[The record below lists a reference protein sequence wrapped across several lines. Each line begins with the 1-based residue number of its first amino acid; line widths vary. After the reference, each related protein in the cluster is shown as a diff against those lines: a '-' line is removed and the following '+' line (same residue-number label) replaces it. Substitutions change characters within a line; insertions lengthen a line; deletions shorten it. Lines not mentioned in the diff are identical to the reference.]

1 MGQLSSPVKKSA
13 MQRTCKVVAL
23 LLVPFLVP
31 CLGFAQAAV
40 ETAGATSASA
50 GMSAGVKAPAVPAAP
65 SASAVAPIAPP
76 KDSPYITLREGPPPE
91 DINRKTLEEHAG
103 KDAAKLLLHSSPSGA
118 RIYVNEL
125 FVGQSPLL
133 LIVPP
138 GKYRVQM
145 RGERQEL
152 GERLVGLLP
161 KDTQNITIVL
171 APRYPARISIR

>member
-1 MGQLSSPVKKSA
+1 MGRLSSPVKKNA
-13 MQRTCKVVAL
+13 MQRMCKVATL

-31 CLGFAQAAV
+31 CLGFAQAAA

-50 GMSAGVKAPAVPAAP
+50 GMSAGVKAPAVPATPNTPAAAP
-65 SASAVAPIAPP
+65 SAPP

-103 KDAAKLLLHSSPSGA
+103 KDAAKLLLRSSPSGA

-125 FVGQSPLL
+125 FVGPSPLL

-152 GERLVGLLP
+152 GERVVGLLP
-161 KDTQNITIVL
+161 NDTQNITIVL

>member
-1 MGQLSSPVKKSA
+1 MGRLSSPVKKSA